1 MHRITF
7 YPRSLCLASTLDC
20 HFLSV
25 NWHRLYFLMP
35 NASITYRA
43 GLERINCKNNFFGVS
58 LKQKN
63 WETIY
68 DKSISSSKS
77 IHNARYSTNNR
88 LQYYP
93 PNKVAIFVNC
103 TEYSHV
109 LQYCT
114 YTGHIRVFEL
124 RYKNCFNLFFKNT
137 DKYVAI
143 FELPFKCRTEVV
155 STLRAKNTGIRT
167 CVTDGNSQTDCV
179 YLRLILGSN
188 QLENGFVQRKD

>member
-43 GLERINCKNNFFGVS
+43 SLERISCKNNFFGVS
-58 LKQKN
+58 LKTKKLGNNLRQIDFFVKN
-63 WETIY
+63 NPQRT
-68 DKSISSSKS
+68 
-77 IHNARYSTNNR
+77 
-88 LQYYP
+88 LQYQQQITILP
-93 PNKVAIFVNC
+93 TKVAIFVNC

-124 RYKNCFNLFFKNT
+124 RYKNCFYSFFLKIRINMWQ
-137 DKYVAI
+137 Y
-143 FELPFKCRTEVV
+143 LSCRSNVV
-155 STLRAKNTGIRT
+155 HKL
-167 CVTDGNSQTDCV
+167 
-179 YLRLILGSN
+179 
-188 QLENGFVQRKD
+188 